1 LLRLH
6 TIVID
11 ADASPCGYVAW
22 YNYYTESSHVRV
34 LRPVPRNE
42 KFGVQRMEMIAI
54 YFALLDNL
62 RNIRRI
68 LKRNKNRRVLIAIRS
83 DSKSTVEQLLRRSQI
98 RDRLMQRIFRAISN
112 LLSRLRFTIVFDY
125 LKRSHNL
132 AGLLLEQW
140 KIQEGKREEDPE
152 GNRPYLIT

>member
-1 LLRLH
+1 
-6 TIVID
+6 VID

-22 YNYYTESSHVRV
+22 YNYYTESSHVRI

-54 YFALLDNL
+54 YFALVDNL
-62 RNIRRI
+62 RNFRRI
-68 LKRNKNRRVLIAIRS
+68 LKRNKNRRVVIAIRS

-98 RDRLMQRIFRAISN
+98 RDGLMKRIFRAISN
-112 LLSRLRFTIVFDY
+112 LLSRLKYTIVFYY

-140 KIQEGKREEDPE
+140 KIQEGKREEDSKE
-152 GNRPYLIT
+152 NEPYLII

>member
-1 LLRLH
+1 M
-6 TIVID
+6 ID

-22 YNYYTESSHVRV
+22 YNYYTESSHVRI

-54 YFALLDNL
+54 YFALVDNL
-62 RNIRRI
+62 RNFRRI
-68 LKRNKNRRVLIAIRS
+68 LKRNKSRRVVIAIRS

-98 RDRLMQRIFRAISN
+98 RDGLMKRIFRAISN
-112 LLSRLRFTIVFDY
+112 LLSRLKYTIVFYY

-140 KIQEGKREEDPE
+140 KIQEGKREEDSKE
-152 GNRPYLIT
+152 NEPYLII